1 MVCRILVG
9 NIPKCSQPIR
19 FQDLKWNIS
28 QESWIILKWAITQE
42 QLGQSCWCRL
52 TETYL
57 NILSRMLSSNHIGE
71 FLTVLY
77 ISRKMESVSLT
88 FCMFIEIQGRFIGDL
103 KSFGK
108 LWS

>member
-1 MVCRILVG
+1 
-9 NIPKCSQPIR
+9 
-19 FQDLKWNIS
+19 
-28 QESWIILKWAITQE
+28 
-42 QLGQSCWCRL
+42 
-52 TETYL
+52 
-57 NILSRMLSSNHIGE
+57 MLSSNHIGE

-88 FCMFIEIQGRFIGDL
+88 FSMFIEIQGRFIGDL